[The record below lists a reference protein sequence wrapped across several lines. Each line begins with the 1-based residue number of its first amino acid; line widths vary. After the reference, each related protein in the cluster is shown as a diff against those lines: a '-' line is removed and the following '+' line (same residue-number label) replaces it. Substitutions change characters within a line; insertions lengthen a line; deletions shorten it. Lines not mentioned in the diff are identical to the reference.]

1 MVSRNVFHVVSAMQ
15 SIVCLHMFF
24 FRWSDLLQIL
34 RWFIVCSPLQFF
46 SFFVWC
52 SIFWVYEKR
61 VSALHQKPYELW
73 PHNSKRSSNHLKS
86 DNGKNWKRRAR
97 KKDKAAFTR
106 QTKVGKLVLAN
117 LSWCVS
123 LNGIKQS
130 ANTFLFDANS
140 LQTCLPPVFVP
151 FTHTNFGLPSRVC
164 QLKFAVWRPLKR
176 VVGKKDDLL
185 IFISSLWRKKKF
197 DQGAIF

>member
-1 MVSRNVFHVVSAMQ
+1 M
-15 SIVCLHMFF
+15 
-24 FRWSDLLQIL
+24 
-34 RWFIVCSPLQFF
+34 
-46 SFFVWC
+46 
-52 SIFWVYEKR
+52 EKIER
-61 VSALHQKPYELW
+61 GEQE
-73 PHNSKRSSNHLKS
+73 
-86 DNGKNWKRRAR
+86 

-185 IFISSLWRKKKF
+185 IFISSLWRKKSSIRARFFKHYF
-197 DQGAIF
+197 HKSGRINPVKYQTISLSLRKPQFIL

>member
-1 MVSRNVFHVVSAMQ
+1 M
-15 SIVCLHMFF
+15 
-24 FRWSDLLQIL
+24 
-34 RWFIVCSPLQFF
+34 
-46 SFFVWC
+46 
-52 SIFWVYEKR
+52 EKIER
-61 VSALHQKPYELW
+61 GEQE
-73 PHNSKRSSNHLKS
+73 
-86 DNGKNWKRRAR
+86 

-151 FTHTNFGLPSRVC
+151 FTHQLCFANTSLPT
-164 QLKFAVWRPLKR
+164 
-176 VVGKKDDLL
+176 
-185 IFISSLWRKKKF
+185 
-197 DQGAIF
+197 

>member
-1 MVSRNVFHVVSAMQ
+1 MPLYWLIMGVAGSLGSCSLLKNRRALGNNQHMRKQTGSQAVMVFTILVMYGVAKRLSRSHDQPCSLLFVFTS
-15 SIVCLHMFF
+15 F

-97 KKDKAAFTR
+97 KER
-106 QTKVGKLVLAN
+106 
-117 LSWCVS
+117 
-123 LNGIKQS
+123 
-130 ANTFLFDANS
+130 
-140 LQTCLPPVFVP
+140 
-151 FTHTNFGLPSRVC
+151 
-164 QLKFAVWRPLKR
+164 
-176 VVGKKDDLL
+176 
-185 IFISSLWRKKKF
+185 
-197 DQGAIF
+197 